1 MAEVAK
7 AEVVNATRIA
17 LAVLNAP
24 VTNRCMM
31 GAFVR
36 TSGWLGWEAVQE
48 SLKRIF
54 PAPLQ
59 QPNIKAAQE
68 ACSFSEVT
76 IVPQF
81 GTMPYEDAFEST
93 RLFAQEVLLGSPL
106 LAELR

>member
-7 AEVVNATRIA
+7 SGVVNATRIA

-31 GAFVR
+31 GAFAR

-68 ACSFSEVT
+68 AWALTQLWERGRS
-76 IVPQF
+76 
-81 GTMPYEDAFEST
+81 
-93 RLFAQEVLLGSPL
+93 
-106 LAELR
+106 